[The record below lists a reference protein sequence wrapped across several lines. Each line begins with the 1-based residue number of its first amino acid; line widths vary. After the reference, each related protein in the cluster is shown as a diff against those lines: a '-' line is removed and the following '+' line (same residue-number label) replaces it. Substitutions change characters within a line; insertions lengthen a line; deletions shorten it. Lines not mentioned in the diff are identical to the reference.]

1 RLLSNAAGQQAQLL
15 RSARQARSKGKSGAS
30 SASTVDCLVE
40 SNRNWKACQ
49 AQVQALK
56 ACQAK
61 RSKRDQT

>member
-1 RLLSNAAGQQAQLL
+1 SDFDLLVCFQ
-15 RSARQARSKGKSGAS
+15 
-30 SASTVDCLVE
+30 DCLVE